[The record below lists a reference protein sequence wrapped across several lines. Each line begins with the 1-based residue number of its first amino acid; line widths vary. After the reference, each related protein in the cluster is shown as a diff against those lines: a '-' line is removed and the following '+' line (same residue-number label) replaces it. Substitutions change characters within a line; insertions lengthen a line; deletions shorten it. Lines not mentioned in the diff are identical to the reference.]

1 MSASTGPRRVRIWD
15 LLTRAFHWV
24 LAVGVVALVII
35 GLVAADE
42 IGDTGPL
49 NRFVADATAL
59 QATAWHKGPGQ
70 WILIAL
76 AVLHLAAI
84 WIYVRRGKT
93 LLPAMLHGDKLLDSD
108 APAAADGVGMRLLA
122 LAVAAV
128 CGAAALWVSRLGM

>member
-24 LAVGVVALVII
+24 LAVAVVALVIT
-35 GLVAADE
+35 GLIADDE

-49 NRFVADATAL
+49 NRFVTDATAL

-70 WILIAL
+70 WLVISLVAL
-76 AVLHLAAI
+76 HVAAI
-84 WIYVRRGKT
+84 GVYVRRGKP

-108 APAAADGVGMRLLA
+108 APAAADGAGTRLLA

-128 CGAAALWVSRLGM
+128 CGAAALWVYRLGM